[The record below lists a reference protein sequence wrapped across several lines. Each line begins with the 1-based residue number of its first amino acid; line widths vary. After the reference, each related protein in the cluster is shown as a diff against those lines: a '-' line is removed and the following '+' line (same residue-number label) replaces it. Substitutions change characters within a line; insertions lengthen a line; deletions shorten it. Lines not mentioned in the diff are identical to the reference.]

1 MALFACFKQKYS
13 VYYMYMK
20 IKQLIKMVKADTKK
34 FLKSKDGKN
43 YVKLRKNDILN
54 NNNVSPSFRRWIL
67 SMRKTVQDGILESKN
82 SKKGVN

>member
-1 MALFACFKQKYS
+1 
-13 VYYMYMK
+13 MYMK